1 MKAKFTIMLAAAL
14 AFAACQQEK
23 EPGENGNEP
32 GTPTTPESVEI
43 IARNS
48 YGWKK
53 ADKVSVFDG
62 YTNNLFR
69 SQGAGE
75 SATIAGEC
83 VKAETLYGLVPYD
96 EAATLADGVISTTL
110 PEAQVLTAGVFPY
123 VSVAK
128 TTDPASMN
136 FETIAAYLKVDIA
149 EDAAGIESIKVSAT
163 AGETLAG
170 KVEVDFKNAA
180 ANATAKGNASQ
191 VSATAFEGQ
200 FKNASTY
207 YVAVLPG
214 TYAEGFTIFYTLGG
228 ETHEMT
234 LAGNQKLEAGH
245 VYDLCVINR
254 PLNANE
260 KMFVGTWQ
268 VSKWGSRAYDDPTG
282 QYAWI
287 SSNRG
292 VPLPETTKDDVI
304 TFNAD
309 GSVNID
315 MGADNKVYNAAAED
329 AVGVELT
336 GNETWALVEEGDAL
350 KLVLS
355 GNAFPLFLGNW
366 DGLTADYTVRT
377 LSATEICLEYDIPA
391 NEAYFQIYLQP
402 KGMKTSF
409 HTFVTGD
416 FGLTGEVDAEMYGHT
431 GPAVTAEGFEWDLA
445 IETGEEFFTWK
456 SWGGLQVGIGW
467 STNAALHV
475 AGMTLSTDDI
485 PGNIKSVSI
494 TCSYSDETNVKK
506 AELSVKVGGETFG
519 TRKTLIND
527 MTTHT
532 FTDSKPANGEI
543 VIEWDS
549 QDEGIS
555 YFIRNVEVI
564 YQE

>member
-1 MKAKFTIMLAAAL
+1 MKAKFTIMLAAVL
-14 AFAACQQEK
+14 AFAACQPEDDPQ
-23 EPGENGNEP
+23 GGNEP
-32 GTPTTPESVEI
+32 GTSTSPESVEI
-43 IARNS
+43 SARNT

-62 YTNNLFR
+62 YANNLFR

-83 VKAETLYGLVPYD
+83 VKAATLYGLVPYD
-96 EAATLADGVISTTL
+96 ESASLAEDAISATLPD
-110 PEAQVLTAGVFPY
+110 AQVLTAGAFPY
-123 VSVAK
+123 MSVAK
-128 TTDPASMN
+128 TTDPATMN
-136 FETIAAYLKVDIA
+136 FETVAAYLKVDIA

-170 KVEVDFKNAA
+170 KVKIDFKDGK
-180 ANATAKGNASQ
+180 ANAEAQGNASQ
-191 VSATAFEGQ
+191 VSTTAFEGQ
-200 FKNASTY
+200 FKASSTY
-207 YVAVLPG
+207 YIAVLPG
-214 TYAEGFTIFYTLGG
+214 EYAEGFTVFYTLGG
-228 ETHEMT
+228 ETHE
-234 LAGNQKLEAGH
+234 LALSGNQKLEAGD
-245 VYDLCVINR
+245 VCNLCTISR

-309 GSVNID
+309 GSVKID

-336 GNETWALVEEGDAL
+336 GDETWSLVEDGESL
-350 KLVLS
+350 TLVLS

-366 DGLTADYTVRT
+366 DGLTADYTVRS

-416 FGLTGEVDAEMYGHT
+416 FGLTGEVDAEMYGHD

-445 IETGEEFFTWK
+445 VETEEEFFTWK

-467 STNAALHV
+467 SANAALHV

-485 PGNIKSVSI
+485 PGNIKSVSV
-494 TCSYSDETNVKK
+494 TCSYSDETNAKK

-519 TRKTLIND
+519 TRKALIND

-532 FTDSKPANGEI
+532 FTDSKPASGEI